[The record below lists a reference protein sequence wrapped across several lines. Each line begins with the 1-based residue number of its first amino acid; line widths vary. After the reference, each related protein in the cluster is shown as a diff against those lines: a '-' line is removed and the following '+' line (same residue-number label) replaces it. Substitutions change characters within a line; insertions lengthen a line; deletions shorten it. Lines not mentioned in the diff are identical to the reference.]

1 MHRWKK
7 FFLWLAL
14 LGLSILIFGFS
25 GQNAAESTD
34 VSQGL
39 LAKIFGCFPGFH
51 GLSKEQQLEL
61 LIQYDKPIRKTAHF
75 LIYALLGFLAAC
87 QSQLYDMYGLRQ
99 TRVVVPATFLY
110 ACSDEL
116 HQRFV
121 PGRSGQWSDVF
132 LDTVGA
138 VTGYLIFLG
147 FSGLCRKFRNKR
159 EYN

>member
-1 MHRWKK
+1 MHSWKK

-14 LGLSILIFGFS
+14 LGLSIVIFGFS

-39 LAKIFGCFPGFH
+39 LAKIFGCFSGFRELPPG
-51 GLSKEQQLEL
+51 QQLEL
-61 LIQYDKPIRKTAHF
+61 LLRYDKPIRKTAHF
-75 LIYALLGFLAAC
+75 FIYALLGFLAAC
-87 QSQLYDMYGLRQ
+87 QSRLYGMRGWQQ
-99 TRVVVPATFLY
+99 TGMVVSATFLY

-121 PGRSGQWSDVF
+121 PGRSGQWSDVL

-147 FSGLCRKFRNKR
+147 FSGLCRRFRNKKCV
-159 EYN
+159 